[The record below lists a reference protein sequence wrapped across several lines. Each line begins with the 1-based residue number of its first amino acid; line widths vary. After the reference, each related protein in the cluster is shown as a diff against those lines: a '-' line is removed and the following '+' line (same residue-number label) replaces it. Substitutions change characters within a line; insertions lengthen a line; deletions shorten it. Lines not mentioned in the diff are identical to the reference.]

1 MLNNCPFFYIYQI
14 KLYSCF
20 NVIKIQKLSF
30 QYLDSKINMI
40 TLLALSS
47 IHKASKSPSY
57 IANLIHVSPLIPTS
71 KNLSGMVVMRLSVRA
86 SFSMEEKNRR
96 WWFLVSERWCSDWM
110 PLDER
115 SSDTDRSASHDSL
128 SLLDSSVNATKF

>member
-30 QYLDSKINMI
+30 QFGFKNTCKYDHSWHYPKFIKQESFIHSKRN
-40 TLLALSS
+40 T
-47 IHKASKSPSY
+47 
-57 IANLIHVSPLIPTS
+57 VSPLIPTS

-115 SSDTDRSASHDSL
+115 SSDTNRSVSYDSL